1 MDSLASLYKNHIVTL
16 QERTRDVLARFKL
29 DALLIHSGEL
39 MNTFLDDHA
48 YPFKVNPQF
57 KAWVPVTQVP
67 NCWLLVDGVNK
78 PKLWFYLPVD
88 YWHNV
93 EPLPTSFWTE
103 EIEVIALPKAD
114 GIGGQ
119 LPAARG
125 NIAYIGPVPERAL
138 SLDIAADKLNPKGVL
153 DYLHYYRAYKT
164 DYELYCMREA
174 QKTAVNGHRA
184 AHEAFQSGMSE
195 FDINQAYLTATGH
208 RDTDVPYSN
217 IVALNE
223 HASVLH
229 YTKLDHQVP
238 SEMRSFLLDAGAEYN
253 GYAADLTRTWAANA
267 DTDFAQLIKDVN
279 DEQLALM
286 DDWNVR
292 THTASGLVERVKAS
306 TMGDR
311 EAELATLEFLKQW
324 VPAGKSPICGNSIG
338 QDRRFLFKHMPELEA
353 YFHYRYLDV
362 STLKELAR
370 RWKPEILDGFTK
382 QGTHQAMDDI
392 RESVAELAYYREHFI
407 KL

>member
-103 EIEVIALPKAD
+103 EVDVMALPKAD
-114 GIGGQ
+114 GIGSQ

-138 SLDIAADKLNPKGVL
+138 GLDIPADKLNPKGVL
-153 DYLHYYRAYKT
+153 DFLHYYRAYKT

-174 QKTAVNGHRA
+174 QK
-184 AHEAFQSGMSE
+184 
-195 FDINQAYLTATGH
+195 
-208 RDTDVPYSN
+208 
-217 IVALNE
+217 
-223 HASVLH
+223 
-229 YTKLDHQVP
+229 
-238 SEMRSFLLDAGAEYN
+238 
-253 GYAADLTRTWAANA
+253 
-267 DTDFAQLIKDVN
+267 
-279 DEQLALM
+279 
-286 DDWNVR
+286 
-292 THTASGLVERVKAS
+292 
-306 TMGDR
+306 
-311 EAELATLEFLKQW
+311 
-324 VPAGKSPICGNSIG
+324 
-338 QDRRFLFKHMPELEA
+338 RR
-353 YFHYRYLDV
+353 
-362 STLKELAR
+362 
-370 RWKPEILDGFTK
+370 
-382 QGTHQAMDDI
+382 
-392 RESVAELAYYREHFI
+392 
-407 KL
+407 

>member
-1 MDSLASLYKNHIVTL
+1 M
-16 QERTRDVLARFKL
+16 
-29 DALLIHSGEL
+29 
-39 MNTFLDDHA
+39 
-48 YPFKVNPQF
+48 
-57 KAWVPVTQVP
+57 
-67 NCWLLVDGVNK
+67 
-78 PKLWFYLPVD
+78 
-88 YWHNV
+88 

-103 EIEVIALPKAD
+103 EIDVIALPKAD
-114 GIGGQ
+114 GIGSQ

-138 SLDIAADKLNPKGVL
+138 GLDIPADKLNPKGVL
-153 DYLHYYRAYKT
+153 DFLHYYRAYKT

-279 DEQLALM
+279 DEQLALIGTM
-286 DDWNVR
+286 KAGTSYVDYHVQFHQRIAKLLRKHQIVKDMSEEARSRTISPGHSCRTVLVTRWACRFTTSLALCRMIPVR
-292 THTASGLVERVKAS
+292 ILRHRLNILTCAAPVFLSRV
-306 TMGDR
+306 
-311 EAELATLEFLKQW
+311 W
-324 VPAGKSPICGNSIG
+324 C
-338 QDRRFLFKHMPELEA
+338 
-353 YFHYRYLDV
+353 
-362 STLKELAR
+362 
-370 RWKPEILDGFTK
+370 
-382 QGTHQAMDDI
+382 
-392 RESVAELAYYREHFI
+392 
-407 KL
+407 

>member
-1 MDSLASLYKNHIVTL
+1 MESLAALYKNHIVTL
-16 QERTRDVLARFKL
+16 QERTRDVLARFQM

-39 MNTFLDDHA
+39 VNVFLDDHP

-103 EIEVIALPKAD
+103 EIDVIALPKAD
-114 GIGGQ
+114 GIGSQ

-125 NIAYIGPVPERAL
+125 NIGYIGPVPERAL
-138 SLDIAADKLNPKGVL
+138 GLGIAADKINPKGVI

-164 DYELYCMREA
+164 DYELACMREA
-174 QKTAVNGHRA
+174 QKSAVNGHRA
-184 AHEAFQSGMSE
+184 AYEAFQSGMSE

-229 YTKLDHQVP
+229 YTKLDHRAP
-238 SEMRSFLLDAGAEYN
+238 AEMRSFLLDAGAEYN
-253 GYAADLTRTWAANA
+253 GYAADLTRTW
-267 DTDFAQLIKDVN
+267 
-279 DEQLALM
+279 
-286 DDWNVR
+286 
-292 THTASGLVERVKAS
+292 G
-306 TMGDR
+306 G
-311 EAELATLEFLKQW
+311 
-324 VPAGKSPICGNSIG
+324 
-338 QDRRFLFKHMPELEA
+338 
-353 YFHYRYLDV
+353 
-362 STLKELAR
+362 AR
-370 RWKPEILDGFTK
+370 R
-382 QGTHQAMDDI
+382 
-392 RESVAELAYYREHFI
+392 
-407 KL
+407 